1 MGEGG
6 VWNAREAGALEKA
19 VDDKCVSPFHISPR
33 VAGRQDSAAFPV
45 VWALS
50 FGLGVGS
57 GFWALRAA
65 PSRRPSGSLPCP
77 PPPIVE
83 AGESEK
89 MVVSSLANSGVAM
102 PSA

>member
-57 GFWALRAA
+57 GFWASAC
-65 PSRRPSGSLPCP
+65 GS
-77 PPPIVE
+77 
-83 AGESEK
+83 ESTTF
-89 MVVSSLANSGVAM
+89 GVA
-102 PSA
+102 PVPASANRRSR